1 MLLANNLQHDNVA
14 PQEKPPIYKKIQM
27 KSLFQT
33 LTGMLLIAAI
43 NFSVWAWLNRPQD
56 PAVDWYGMFTGL
68 CFSPLHHNTDAGKS
82 RSDAHPEIE
91 IDLAFLSGKT
101 VAIRT
106 YGTSNGLDQIPELAA
121 RHKLNVTAGAWINQ
135 NLQNNEEELQR
146 LIRMGRDYRNTVRL
160 LVGNEALLR
169 KDISVEQLI
178 DYIHRVQD
186 QVGHRV
192 STAEPW
198 HVWLRHPELVHEVDF
213 IAVHILPY
221 WEGVDVDDAVDYV
234 FQRYAELQLAYPDK
248 PIILAEV
255 GWPSAGQTIGSAVA
269 SPVNQA
275 KFLRQFLNAVDKT
288 DLVYYIVEAF
298 DQPWKLKLEGTA
310 GPYWGIYNVE
320 RQPKFTLAGAFLSMP
335 AWKQWAFVAGLL
347 ALFPAL
353 FFTFKRQQVRMGGKI
368 MFALVANLSASGI
381 AWSISIGATQYQT
394 PLTAAV
400 WIALVMMQLLALV
413 VLLAESVEV
422 AEILWRSNPARDF
435 KLLAH
440 RPDYAYPKVSVHLP
454 IHNEP
459 PEMVRETL
467 LALARLDYPEYEVLV
482 IDNNTKDPAVWQ
494 PVEALCLDL
503 GSRFR
508 FFHLDNW
515 PGYKAGALNFG
526 LEQTAE
532 DAGIVAVIDSD
543 YVVSPQWLK
552 SLTPYFDN
560 PQTAFVQ
567 APQDYRDGS
576 ENIFKRMCYWEYAG
590 FFKIGMVQR
599 NDFNAIIQ
607 HGTMTMIR
615 KAALVE
621 VGQWGE
627 WCITEDAELGL
638 RLFNKGYNSVYVAE
652 SLGRG
657 LMPDTLS
664 AYKTQRFRW
673 AYGAVQIMKKHFLNL
688 LPFARSGLSPA
699 QKYYFL
705 SGWLP
710 WISDSLALIFV
721 IASLV
726 LTTQVMLSDAL
737 AELPVAAFLFPTL
750 GIFSFKIIRSLWLYT
765 ARVHCGFLDA
775 TGAALAG
782 LALMHTVGKAIL
794 TGFITSGRPFVR
806 TPKLERGRPLHSALA
821 MAWEELILL
830 LMLWGAAG
838 SVSAVEQFQN
848 AQGRLW
854 ISVLLV
860 QSVPYLA
867 TVVMAIVNVMSSLER
882 DKPVRSKLQTS
893 ASGG

>member
-1 MLLANNLQHDNVA
+1 
-14 PQEKPPIYKKIQM
+14 M
-27 KSLFQT
+27 KSLLQS
-33 LTGMLLIAAI
+33 LTGLLLIAAI

-68 CFSPLHHNTDAGKS
+68 CFSPMHHASDIGQT
-82 RSDAHPEIE
+82 RSDINPEIE
-91 IDLAFLSGKT
+91 TDLAFLSGKT

-106 YGTSNGLDQIPELAA
+106 YGTSDGLDRIPEFAA

-135 NLQNNEEELQR
+135 DLQNNEEELQR

-198 HVWLRHPELVHEVDF
+198 HVWLRHPELAHSVDF

-221 WEGVDVDDAVDYV
+221 WEGVDVDDAVDYL
-234 FQRYAELQLAYPDK
+234 FQRYAELQHAYPGK

-255 GWPSAGQTIGSAVA
+255 GWPSAGPTIGKAVA

-275 KFLRQFLNAVDKT
+275 KFLRRFLNAVDKT
-288 DLVYYIVEAF
+288 DMVYYIVEAF
-298 DQPWKLKLEGTA
+298 DQPWKLATEGTA
-310 GPYWGIYNVE
+310 GAYWGIYNAE
-320 RQPKFTLAGAFLSMP
+320 RQPKFTMAGAFLSMP
-335 AWKQWAFVAGLL
+335 TWKQWAFVAGML
-347 ALFPAL
+347 ALLPAL
-353 FFTFKRQQVRMGGKI
+353 FFIFKRQQVRMGGKV
-368 MFALVANLSASGI
+368 MFALVTNFSASGI
-381 AWSISIGATQYQT
+381 AWSISIGATHYQT
-394 PLTAAV
+394 SLSAAV

-435 KLLAH
+435 KPLAH

-459 PEMVRETL
+459 PELVRETL
-467 LALARLDYPEYEVLV
+467 LALARLDYPEYEILV

-494 PVEALCLDL
+494 PVEALCCEL
-503 GSRFR
+503 GARFR

-526 LEQTAE
+526 LRQTAE

-560 PQTAFVQ
+560 PQIGFVQ

-576 ENIFKRMCYWEYAG
+576 ENLFKRMCYWEYAG
-590 FFKIGMVQR
+590 FFHIGMVQR

-615 KAALVE
+615 KTALVE
-621 VGQWGE
+621 VGRWGE

-657 LMPDTLS
+657 VMPDTLS

-673 AYGAVQIMKKHFLNL
+673 AYGAVQIMKKHFINL
-688 LPFARSGLSPA
+688 LPFVRSGLSPA
-699 QKYYFL
+699 QKYYFI

-710 WISDSLALIFV
+710 WFSDSLALVFV
-721 IASLV
+721 LASLA
-726 LTTQVMLSDAL
+726 LTTQVIVSDAPV
-737 AELPVAAFLFPTL
+737 ELPVAAFLFPTL
-750 GIFSFKIIRSLWLYT
+750 GIFSFKIIRSLWLYL
-765 ARVHCGFLDA
+765 ARVRCGILNA
-775 TGAALAG
+775 IGAALAG

-794 TGFITSGRPFVR
+794 TGFTTSGRPFVR
-806 TPKLERGRPLHSALA
+806 TPKLEHGRPLHSALA

-830 LMLWGAAG
+830 IMLWGAAG
-838 SVSAVEQFQN
+838 SIGAMEQFQN

-867 TVVMAIVNVMSSLER
+867 TVVMAIVNVIYSLER
-882 DKPVRSKLQTS
+882 NKPVSSQLQTS